1 LRAKTKGTYESVSQ
15 VPVEVG
21 LAPELLVDDL
31 DELVV
36 LVQADLHLVV
46 VFHIK

>member
-1 LRAKTKGTYESVSQ
+1 MVKLKMRGTYESISE
-15 VPVEVG
+15 VPMQVG

-36 LVQADLHLVV
+36 LV
-46 VFHIK
+46 